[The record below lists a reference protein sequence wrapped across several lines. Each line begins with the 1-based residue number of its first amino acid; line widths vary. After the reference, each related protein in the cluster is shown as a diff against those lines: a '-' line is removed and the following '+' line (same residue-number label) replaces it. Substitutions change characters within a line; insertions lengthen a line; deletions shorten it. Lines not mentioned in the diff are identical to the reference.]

1 LQPQP
6 PYGAGGQTA
15 NRALSGRQPITK
27 GEKMKANIQ
36 SALFIFALGVI
47 VMAGMRA
54 ADWVIPEPER
64 KPLEIVH
71 MLDEETSCLAQKG
84 GQK

>member
-1 LQPQP
+1 
-6 PYGAGGQTA
+6 
-15 NRALSGRQPITK
+15 
-27 GEKMKANIQ
+27 MKANIK
-36 SALFIFALGVI
+36 SALVFFAIGAI

-54 ADWVIPEPER
+54 ASWVIPEPER